1 VTTTAVANVLQN
13 REFRLLW
20 LAQMISSFGD
30 ALTGLT
36 LLILV
41 NQITGSTAAIATLS
55 IVMAVPSVTL
65 GLIAGVYADRLDRRT
80 IMLVSDAVRAVI
92 VLGLA
97 FVGAGGRLWVIYILG
112 AAQATVGT
120 FFGPARGALV
130 QHIVPEDQRLQANSL
145 SQTSIVIAGV
155 IGSSLA
161 GAIIGLTGQFWIAF
175 VLDAAT
181 FMVSFALVLRVR
193 SRPPEQHTS
202 QTRAGILNPLLDGL
216 RVISGNRTLSAILIA
231 TGVTMFGLGAV
242 NVLFVPFVVNVLRV
256 PVAWLGAL
264 EAAETVGMVVSGAV
278 VVGLAARLKPSNMIV
293 LGLGALASLTAAIG
307 IVPDAVLFGAIMLGF
322 GLAVVPLQA
331 AVGTLMQSQV
341 PNELMGRVGG
351 SFNTVANGANLIS
364 MAVAGALGAVVG
376 VRNVFLVGGAIVAL
390 AVILAAWMLREDRS
404 ASVPNLTD

>member
-1 VTTTAVANVLQN
+1 MSEPAGKVLQN

-20 LAQMISSFGD
+20 LAQTVSSFGD
-30 ALTGLT
+30 AMTGLT

-65 GLIAGVYADRLDRRT
+65 GLVAGVYADRLDRRA
-80 IMLVSDAVRAVI
+80 IMLVSDAVRAAT

-97 FVGAGGRLWVIYILG
+97 FIGAGGLLWAIYVLG

-130 QHIVPEDQRLQANSL
+130 QQIVPEHQRLQANSL

-161 GAIIGLTGQFWIAF
+161 GALVGLTGQFWIAF
-175 VLDAAT
+175 ALDAVS
-181 FMVSFALVLRVR
+181 FLVSFALVLRVPP
-193 SRPPEQHTS
+193 RPPEH
-202 QTRAGILNPLLDGL
+202 RAFQVAAGLLGPLMDGL
-216 RVISGNRTLSAILIA
+216 RVISGDRALSAILIA

-242 NVLFVPFVVNVLRV
+242 NVLFVPFVVNTLKV

-264 EAAETVGMVVSGAV
+264 ETAETIGMVVSGGL
-278 VVGLAARLKPSNMIV
+278 VVGLAARLRPQNMIV
-293 LGLGALASLTAAIG
+293 LGLVALGALTAAIG
-307 IVPDAVLFGAIMLGF
+307 VVPNAPLFGAIMLGF

-331 AVGTLMQSQV
+331 AVSTLMQSRA
-341 PNELMGRVGG
+341 PNELMGRVG
-351 SFNTVANGANLIS
+351 SSLNTVANGANLIS
-364 MAVAGALGAVVG
+364 MAVAGALAG
-376 VRNVFLVGGAIVAL
+376 VIGPRNVFLLGSLIVAL
-390 AVILAAWMLREDRS
+390 AAILAARMLRPDPS
-404 ASVPNLTD
+404 AGLVNPAD

>member
-1 VTTTAVANVLQN
+1 VTGAPVQNVLQN

-20 LAQMISSFGD
+20 LAQIISSFGD

-65 GLIAGVYADRLDRRT
+65 GLIAGVYADRLDRRR
-80 IMLVSDAVRAVI
+80 IMLVSDAMRAVI

-97 FVGAGGRLWVIYILG
+97 FVGAGGRLWVIYVLG

-130 QHIVPEDQRLQANSL
+130 QRIVPEDQRLQANSL

-161 GAIIGLTGQFWIAF
+161 GVIIGLTGQFWIAF
-175 VLDAAT
+175 ALDAAT
-181 FMVSFALVLRVR
+181 FLASFALVLRVR
-193 SRPPEQHTS
+193 SRPPERHAAQPK
-202 QTRAGILNPLLDGL
+202 AGALAPLLDGL
-216 RVISGNRTLSAILIA
+216 RVISGNRALSAILIA
-231 TGVTMFGLGAV
+231 TGVTMFGLGSV
-242 NVLFVPFVVNVLRV
+242 NVLFVPFVVNVLKV
-256 PVAWLGAL
+256 PVAWLGTL

-278 VVGLAARLKPSNMIV
+278 VVGLASRLRPGNMIV
-293 LGLGALASLTAAIG
+293 LGLGALAALTAAIG
-307 IVPDAVLFGAIMLGF
+307 IAPDAVLFGAIMLGF

-331 AVGTLMQSQV
+331 AVGALMQSRV
-341 PNELMGRVGG
+341 PNPLMGRVGS

-364 MAVAGALGAVVG
+364 MAVAGALGAVIG
-376 VRNVFLVGGAIVAL
+376 VRNVFLIGGLIVAL
-390 AVILAAWMLREDRS
+390 AAMLAAWMLRDDRS
-404 ASVPNLTD
+404 ASVPNPTD